1 MSKKARGKKATFLL
15 TPKLL
20 DEVKAVVRE
29 SSFPSINAF
38 VEQALSEL
46 VQRFRREQR
55 RQAFAEA
62 SGDPLFLADLEA
74 IGGGF
79 EVADE
84 ESLPRIGLWANMGT
98 STMPMC
104 IGKLSRR

>member
-1 MSKKARGKKATFLL
+1 MPTKSKGKKATFLL

-20 DEVKAVVRE
+20 DEVKAIVME

-46 VQRFRREQR
+46 IQRVRQEQR

-62 SGDPLFLADLEA
+62 SGDPLFLADLKAVGGAFEA
-74 IGGGF
+74 T
-79 EVADE
+79 DE
-84 ESLPRIGLWANMGT
+84 ESLTAVR
-98 STMPMC
+98 
-104 IGKLSRR
+104 